1 MRRLLLLGLCLLATL
16 AHAAATLPARDAV
29 RYRAVTDPHGL
40 IAELRQQLDQRTGS
54 TTPKQ
59 ERDLLWQLGVAAVNA
74 NDDTALTEAVL
85 RLDSLASVRDYTLAA
100 ASAGFLRARQKI
112 ARGDGNGVS
121 EALRAAAK
129 VQDESDPE
137 IVAWARYNLCD
148 AYAMS
153 GKAHSAMPLC
163 EQAQAAYRATGDIW
177 GLAQAENDQG
187 VNHAALEQPHKA
199 IEYYQRSRQH
209 FASIGAGQM
218 AVMVGDNLAQMY
230 LKVGRAGE
238 ALALSQASL
247 AQEEAAGR
255 VSDALISRANIAL
268 EQAALGQSRQALSTI
283 DAALGD
289 ARKAGL
295 DGLVPDLL
303 ERRSELREKA
313 GQLRLALEDARES
326 IRLLGQRNAAAQS
339 SDEASLEARYAARE
353 KELRIRTLEHQNR
366 LQELALKSARAEA
379 AERGELQRRQTAVG
393 LLVKGAGVAA
403 VLIAGLLYL
412 LLRAQR
418 RHAAEL
424 RIQALRDPLTGIDNR
439 RAFMQRAAA
448 LLGEAGAATPVHV
461 LLLVDFDHFKQIND
475 SAGHPQGDRVLSMVA
490 EHLGKTVEG
499 VGHVA
504 RIGGEEFA
512 VLCPR
517 LGAEAGV
524 RLAETL
530 RAGVAALSL
539 PAAVPQRHVTISIG
553 VAVFDGRH
561 CRDLG
566 GWMRAADAALYSAK
580 SYGRNR
586 VVASSLLPGA

>member
-218 AVMVGDNLAQMY
+218 AVD
-230 LKVGRAGE
+230 GRRQLGADVPQGGPCRRGAG
-238 ALALSQASL
+238 ACLHGVARWRRQ
-247 AQEEAAGR
+247 EAAGR

-268 EQAALGQSRQALSTI
+268 NKRRWDSRGRRCPPSTPRWATHARLASTAWCPTCWNGAASCGRRPASCVWRWRMRANRSACSASATPP
-283 DAALGD
+283 
-289 ARKAGL
+289 RKA
-295 DGLVPDLL
+295 PMRPRWRRATPPA
-303 ERRSELREKA
+303 RRSC
-313 GQLRLALEDARES
+313 
-326 IRLLGQRNAAAQS
+326 
-339 SDEASLEARYAARE
+339 ASAPWST
-353 KELRIRTLEHQNR
+353 RI
-366 LQELALKSARAEA
+366 A
-379 AERGELQRRQTAVG
+379 
-393 LLVKGAGVAA
+393 
-403 VLIAGLLYL
+403 
-412 LLRAQR
+412 
-418 RHAAEL
+418 
-424 RIQALRDPLTGIDNR
+424 
-439 RAFMQRAAA
+439 
-448 LLGEAGAATPVHV
+448 
-461 LLLVDFDHFKQIND
+461 
-475 SAGHPQGDRVLSMVA
+475 
-490 EHLGKTVEG
+490 
-499 VGHVA
+499 
-504 RIGGEEFA
+504 
-512 VLCPR
+512 
-517 LGAEAGV
+517 
-524 RLAETL
+524 
-530 RAGVAALSL
+530 
-539 PAAVPQRHVTISIG
+539 
-553 VAVFDGRH
+553 
-561 CRDLG
+561 CRS
-566 GWMRAADAALYSAK
+566 WR
-580 SYGRNR
+580 
-586 VVASSLLPGA
+586 